1 MTLNLKLVPILVIAL
16 SAPLAVS
23 GNPVTCGSD
32 SGALAVICQAH
43 LLESESDLTNLAKRD
58 SKHLEKFKEARELL
72 EKHYSELNDP
82 QRRHLSHLASFIE
95 MDESNDVD
103 DTLLPSDRS
112 KALQELISKFDPVDD
127 VYLLHAGRRRL
138 DDLDA
143 KAVSFRGS
151 RLGQFWSRV
160 VASWKKPD
168 VWSFPVSTSLAPAL
182 VVFALIYIFWRFWP
196 RSGFLIS
203 FEDLTAPS
211 SSKEQSDRILT
222 QQIQE
227 AFWVPKAEHA
237 FGGMSLKVFG
247 INDHDGS
254 SFATLIPQKTLVVWS
269 DVMQATAPIKLG
281 PVELNVKQL
290 VAVLL
295 GWFQSPTRHA
305 LVGSLYE
312 REGQTVITAQRLD
325 RKRRLVSGFS
335 WKVQSES
342 GPHAKTDLFGDLAA
356 QMLVDLRGTALTTSW
371 RSYRSL
377 VKGIAALDRRPPS
390 KDSCNCFCT
399 ARECL
404 QRALEEDPANWMARF
419 YLAIALR
426 RSGANAEAARHLAVV
441 AQLFAAAEKRLESR
455 RLHLR
460 EHAWSFIER
469 HLWKYPQCG
478 LVVLYN
484 RAMALSKSHNYEAMD
499 NALRLLSHIVDL
511 CAEGVQNSTQAVQ
524 DRDIP
529 DLHELHSLT
538 RRMSRADR
546 HQFECVA
553 LSAQTV
559 VWAAQ
564 AEYLCPETIDSLPQ
578 VLSKIAM
585 AETQIRNTALNG
597 SSAGTQDDSGS
608 LGLALATV
616 LCARGKVQT
625 VLDRIADARESF
637 ESAVLAAPNL
647 VDAQLSLAASYI
659 TEYSPSS
666 IRAAEASLNR
676 VLAFDPDCPKAHYWF
691 ALLEYS
697 RTPADYNKA
706 LDYLAKAQDLP
717 DASFLRGEIYAKAH
731 FSGHDLKASIKAWIE
746 GLQDLPQIVSREQVI
761 HLQMLQLIA
770 QDYPKNDELREISN
784 QGARRIAEN
793 CPWQLKRW
801 GRPDETSNISAPNR
815 GSEVETVTT

>member
-1 MTLNLKLVPILVIAL
+1 
-16 SAPLAVS
+16 VS
-23 GNPVTCGSD
+23 GHPEPCRSD
-32 SGALAVICQAH
+32 VGALAAICQAQ
-43 LLESESDLTNLAKRD
+43 LLESKGDLE
-58 SKHLEKFKEARELL
+58 HLENFKEARYLL
-72 EKHYSELNDP
+72 EQHYSELNDP
-82 QRRHLSHLASFIE
+82 QRRHLSHLVAFIE

-103 DTLLPSDRS
+103 ETLLPSDRS

-168 VWSFPVSTSLAPAL
+168 VWSFPVSTALAPAL
-182 VVFALIYIFWRFWP
+182 VLFALIYVFWRFWP
-196 RSGFLIS
+196 RRGFLIS

-211 SSKEQSDRILT
+211 SSSKEQSDRILT
-222 QQIQE
+222 QEIQE

-237 FGGMSLKVFG
+237 FGGMSLKVFA

-269 DVMQATAPIKLG
+269 DVMQASAPIKLG
-281 PVELNVKQL
+281 PVEFNVKQL
-290 VAVLL
+290 VALLL

-305 LVGSLYE
+305 LVGSLHE
-312 REGQTVITAQRLD
+312 REGQNVITAQRLD
-325 RKRRLVSGFS
+325 RRRRLVSGFS

-377 VKGIAALDRRPPS
+377 VQGIAALDRRPPS
-390 KDSCNCFCT
+390 KDSCNCFCS
-399 ARECL
+399 AREYL
-404 QRALEEDPANWMARF
+404 WRALEEDPANWMARF

-426 RSGANAEAARHLAVV
+426 RSGANAEAARHLAEV
-441 AQLFAAAEKRLESR
+441 AQLFARAEKRLESR

-460 EHAWSFIER
+460 LHAWSFIER

-529 DLHELHSLT
+529 DLHEFHSLA
-538 RRMSRADR
+538 RRIARADR

-564 AEYLCPETIDSLPQ
+564 AEYLCPETIDSLSQ

-585 AETQIRNTALNG
+585 AETHIRNSAPNG
-597 SSAGTQDDSGS
+597 SSAGTNDDSGS

-625 VLDRIADARESF
+625 VLGQIANARESF

-647 VDAQLSLAASYI
+647 VDAQLSLAASYLV
-659 TEYSPSS
+659 EHSQSS
-666 IRAAEASLNR
+666 IRMAEAALNK

-691 ALLEYS
+691 ALLAYS

-706 LDYLAKAQDLP
+706 LDYLTKAQALP
-717 DASFLRGEIYAKAH
+717 EASFLRGEIYANAD
-731 FSGHDLKASIKAWIE
+731 FSGHDLKASIKAWRE
-746 GLQDLPQIVSREQVI
+746 GLEDLPQIVSREQVI
-761 HLQMLQLIA
+761 HLQMLRLIA
-770 QDYPKNDELREISN
+770 QEYPKNDELQTVSN
-784 QGARRIAEN
+784 QGARRVADN

-815 GSEVETVTT
+815 GREVETVTT